1 MVYVDS
7 GVGGEKPVET
17 GMVSRSIKLYAEPP
31 ERPGGLIRRNTIRY
45 AAAEA
50 LCAVPEKREL
60 NPGPFGRKRHSSSD
74 AGSSLRKIDSSPVEA
89 MALPGQQTGH
99 TNIDPVFFTPFPTLS
114 EHYYFPRSLEKRG
127 RCGPPAPANRH
138 GSISDLTP

>member
-7 GVGGEKPVET
+7 GMGGETPAET

-31 ERPGGLIRRNTIRY
+31 ERPGGLISRNTIRY
-45 AAAEA
+45 AAAEE

-60 NPGPFGRKRHSSSD
+60 NPGPFGRKRRCSSD
-74 AGSSLRKIDSSPVEA
+74 AGPSLRKIDSSPVES

-114 EHYYFPRSLEKRG
+114 EHHYLPRSLEKRVHRG
-127 RCGPPAPANRH
+127 SPAPAIVMAR
-138 GSISDLTP
+138 SVI